1 MRHRGSERDT
11 PLHFAGRQKE
21 LDALWRRVEY
31 LLHHPDDTVGG
42 MALID
47 GVQGIGKTQ
56 LVLEFA
62 RRTCEQPGVSHL
74 ALTTRDLLVGAE
86 QLLHDLTRVLP
97 ARKGSVAHWFDEAKR
112 HFKQLPLRLQ
122 PRDNAAS
129 VRSLLARTAARG
141 WWRNRVLILS
151 IDEIQSIT
159 AEARSVLKV
168 LHEGSHGC
176 PILVVGMGLQHAPSV
191 LASSMVNAD
200 GTANADAISRFG
212 TPWRHRSSPRQ
223 RLPANADAISRF
235 GTRLSLQMLSAD
247 ESIEAIRLGVAA
259 TGLGEVP
266 ADFARRLATES
277 GGFPQHVHGY
287 VESCALALER
297 HATLATEE
305 AQRSA
310 LAEGRESRTRFY
322 ESRLASMRR
331 QHRRGVLALA
341 AHVDSGEAQVA
352 EDAAERIMGDAVA
365 GSGATG
371 AQALQEAVEK
381 GVLSVLL
388 SGHVVFP
395 IPSFQD
401 YARELARQ

>member
-1 MRHRGSERDT
+1 MRPRGSERDT

-31 LLHHPDDTVGG
+31 LLHHPDDTIGG

-62 RRTCEQPGVSHL
+62 RRTRAQHPGVAHL

-86 QLLHDLTRVLP
+86 QLLHDLTRSLP
-97 ARKGSVAHWFDEAKR
+97 ARKGSAAHWFDEAKR

-141 WWRNRVLILS
+141 WWRNHVLILS

-212 TPWRHRSSPRQ
+212 T
-223 RLPANADAISRF
+223 
-235 GTRLSLQMLSAD
+235 RLSLQMLSAE

-297 HATLATEE
+297 HGTLATEE
-305 AQRSA
+305 AQRGA

-352 EDAAERIMGDAVA
+352 EEAAERIMGDAVA

>member
-1 MRHRGSERDT
+1 MRPRGSERDT

-31 LLHHPDDTVGG
+31 LLHHPDDTIGG

-56 LVLEFA
+56 LVAEFA
-62 RRTCEQPGVSHL
+62 RRTCTQHPGVSHL

-86 QLLHDLTRVLP
+86 QLLHDLTRSLP

-112 HFKQLPLRLQ
+112 HFKQLPLRIQ

-200 GTANADAISRFG
+200 GTANADG
-212 TPWRHRSSPRQ
+212 
-223 RLPANADAISRF
+223 ISRF
-235 GTRLSLQMLSAD
+235 GTRLSLQMLSA
-247 ESIEAIRLGVAA
+247 EEAIEAIRLGVAA

-297 HATLATEE
+297 HTTLATEE

-352 EDAAERIMGDAVA
+352 EEAAERIMGDAVA

-401 YARELARQ
+401 YARKLTRQ

>member
-1 MRHRGSERDT
+1 MRPRGSERDT

-31 LLHHPDDTVGG
+31 LLHHPDDTIGG

-62 RRTCEQPGVSHL
+62 RRTHAQHPSVAHL

-86 QLLHDLTRVLP
+86 QLLHDLTRALP

-141 WWRNRVLILS
+141 WWRNHVLILS

-212 TPWRHRSSPRQ
+212 T
-223 RLPANADAISRF
+223 
-235 GTRLSLQMLSAD
+235 RLSLQMLSAD

-277 GGFPQHVHGY
+277 GGFPQHVHGC

-305 AQRSA
+305 AQRGA

-352 EDAAERIMGDAVA
+352 EEAAERIMGDAVA

-388 SGHVVFP
+388 SGHVAFP

-401 YARELARQ
+401 YARELTRQ

>member
-1 MRHRGSERDT
+1 MRPRGSERDT

-31 LLHHPDDTVGG
+31 LLHHPDDTIGG

-62 RRTCEQPGVSHL
+62 RRTCTQHPGVAHL
-74 ALTTRDLLVGAE
+74 ALTTRDLLVGAD
-86 QLLHDLTRVLP
+86 QLLHDLTRALP
-97 ARKGSVAHWFDEAKR
+97 ARKGSAAHWFDEAKR
-112 HFKQLPLRLQ
+112 HFKQLPLRPQ

-129 VRSLLARTAARG
+129 VRSLLARTQARG
-141 WWRNRVLILS
+141 WWRNHVLILS

-212 TPWRHRSSPRQ
+212 T
-223 RLPANADAISRF
+223 
-235 GTRLSLQMLSAD
+235 RLSLQMLSAD

-259 TGLGEVP
+259 TDLGEVP
-266 ADFARRLATES
+266 ADFARQLATES

-297 HATLATEE
+297 HGTLATED
-305 AQRSA
+305 AQRGA

-341 AHVDSGEAQVA
+341 AHVDSSETQVA

-365 GSGATG
+365 ASGATG